1 MNDII
6 NKPTP
11 SINRTFPATL
21 MAGINT
27 APRVLNIGN
36 SSLNAKFEYLES
48 EQCGEIIEMK
58 LYFID
63 ELRSLKDETTINKK
77 LGCNINIEET
87 TTLKNKIKLLEP
99 ENILLKDDVTNKQK
113 FIDTLLQH
121 NLKLSQNFDISS
133 NISVADETRKQPHER
148 QYYQKKDTE
157 LNNRQKEEENKS
169 SEKSNEKNGSN
180 KEKDESSGKDSLP
193 TDKNNESVYILRDS
207 MVKHVEG
214 L

>member
-87 TTLKNKIKLLEP
+87 TTLKNKITLLEP